1 MSSCYI
7 KDNIPKLK
15 QIIPDN
21 KVVLLVYAP
30 WCGHCNSFEP
40 EWEKM
45 VKKIEQINKVDGY
58 LSRVNIDNIGELEM
72 DNLNK
77 ISGVPSVLMLDH
89 GKESSQYKSA
99 RNAEEL
105 EKWVREQLTK
115 HNTKKNKSARIQKV
129 KTHHKPSIRRSKR
142 SRNLGSITNDS
153 MLGNFSRMV
162 GGWIYFS
169 KQKDKGVKIKTKS
182 KSALRKSVKKSKR
195 KTKKTSK

>member
-1 MSSCYI
+1 
-7 KDNIPKLK
+7 
-15 QIIPDN
+15 
-21 KVVLLVYAP
+21 
-30 WCGHCNSFEP
+30 
-40 EWEKM
+40 
-45 VKKIEQINKVDGY
+45 
-58 LSRVNIDNIGELEM
+58 
-72 DNLNK
+72 
-77 ISGVPSVLMLDH
+77 MLDH

>member
-1 MSSCYI
+1 MS
-7 KDNIPKLK
+7 
-15 QIIPDN
+15 
-21 KVVLLVYAP
+21 

-45 VKKIEQINKVDGY
+45 VKKIEQINNVDGY

-89 GKESSQYKSA
+89 GKESSQYNSA

-115 HNTKKNKSARIQKV
+115 HNTRKNKSSRIQKV
-129 KTHHKPSIRRSKR
+129 RAHRKPNMKR
-142 SRNLGSITNDS
+142 IKHSR
-153 MLGNFSRMV
+153 
-162 GGWIYFS
+162 
-169 KQKDKGVKIKTKS
+169 
-182 KSALRKSVKKSKR
+182 KSAA
-195 KTKKTSK
+195 